1 MVCLR
6 KRRWCNVRI
15 LGIHDWKRVHNYP
28 YASNLVP
35 NSTTRSTIAEG
46 LNRNGNEYGVL
57 LQSQSIESSI
67 LQAQS
72 LQSNTSTCLEH
83 HSKSIR
89 LAITNMTEKV
99 YFISCN
105 YCGNPFG
112 LPEKQFLVSC
122 IITNTHGS
130 QMKEL

>member
-1 MVCLR
+1 MPEYWEFMIGR
-6 KRRWCNVRI
+6 EYTIIHMQSICNQ
-15 LGIHDWKRVHNYP
+15 
-28 YASNLVP
+28 YASNLVLS
-35 NSTTRSTIAEG
+35 STTRSTIAEG

-67 LQAQS
+67 LQAQT
-72 LQSNTSTCLEH
+72 LQSDTSICLEH

-89 LAITNMTEKV
+89 PAITNMTEKI

-112 LPEKQFLVSC
+112 LPEK
-122 IITNTHGS
+122 
-130 QMKEL
+130 